1 MKFQLQTA
9 IGVGSKINS
18 YAAKAATCTTNGHS
32 AYTKCTGCGLTTGY
46 TEYKATGHV
55 KGPAATCTTSQI
67 CNKCGKVLQAAYKHN
82 YSPATCT
89 KPKKCTRC
97 GATTGSALGHTWVDA
112 TCTTAKYCTKCHETE
127 RGPYGHAPGAAA
139 TCTTPQT
146 CNRCGKVLQ
155 AALGHE
161 SDGGATCTKASICK
175 KCGKVL
181 QTRKEHVFKD
191 ATCTEPETCINCGL
205 KQGSA
210 AGHSWKANGCIQ
222 TCSICKKQTGSH
234 QLARVQ
240 GKEATCESAGYSDY
254 IKCKYCDYYS
264 KPKTT
269 IPAQGHNYTNLIGGT
284 PAGCEY
290 ACTRC
295 NSITN
300 KAHEVETIPGK
311 TPTCS
316 QEGYSE
322 STRCKKCRTVLKKA
336 QPLSKKEH
344 SYTVATGT
352 ADGASGCKWKCANC
366 NETTTKS
373 HKLYRVQGKAASCTA
388 DGWSS
393 YTKCGYCSYCATE
406 KKVTPATGH
415 TKGPAATCTTAQ
427 KCTVCNAIITNAT
440 GHTKG
445 PAATC
450 ITDQICTK
458 CKVVI

>member
-322 STRCKKCRTVLKKA
+322 STRCKKCRTVLKK
-336 QPLSKKEH
+336 S
-344 SYTVATGT
+344 T
-352 ADGASGCKWKCANC
+352 
-366 NETTTKS
+366 
-373 HKLYRVQGKAASCTA
+373 
-388 DGWSS
+388 
-393 YTKCGYCSYCATE
+393 
-406 KKVTPATGH
+406 
-415 TKGPAATCTTAQ
+415 
-427 KCTVCNAIITNAT
+427 AIIKKRTLIYCCNRN
-440 GHTKG
+440 
-445 PAATC
+445 C
-450 ITDQICTK
+450 RWSIWL
-458 CKVVI
+458 